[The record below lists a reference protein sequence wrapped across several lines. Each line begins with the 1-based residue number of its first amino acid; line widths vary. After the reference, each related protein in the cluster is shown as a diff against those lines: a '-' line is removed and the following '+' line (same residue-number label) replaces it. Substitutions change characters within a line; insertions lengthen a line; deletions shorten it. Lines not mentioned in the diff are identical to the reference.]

1 MVSDLTAGAPDT
13 PFDAPLATPEELPQR
28 SRPQD
33 RVLAA
38 LEILLCSGF
47 PTQLALIY
55 MMSVFGFSQANRG
68 LSIEFVAPLLLLD
81 AALVM
86 VLVLAL
92 LRLHGENVRQIF
104 IGHRPIGR
112 EALLGV
118 FITFVVF
125 GIVIVVLTLVQR
137 FAPWL
142 HNVPVN
148 PLEGLIRTARDAIV
162 FAVVAT
168 LAGGLR
174 EEMQRAF
181 VLRRF
186 ERHLGGARVGL
197 VIFSVMFGAGHAL
210 QGWDAAITT
219 GALGAYWGAVYL
231 RRGSIVAPVVSHS
244 VFNAAEIVRFA
255 VWGA

>member
-1 MVSDLTAGAPDT
+1 MSDLTAGAPDA
-13 PFDAPLATPEELPQR
+13 PFDAPLTSAEDLPHR
-28 SRPQD
+28 SRPRD

-38 LEILLCSGF
+38 LEVVLCSGF
-47 PTQLALIY
+47 PTQIALIY
-55 MMSVFGFSQANRG
+55 LLSMLGISQANRG

-81 AALVM
+81 AGIVI
-86 VLVLAL
+86 VLVLCL
-92 LRLHGENVRQIF
+92 MRLHGESPRQVF
-104 IGHRPIGR
+104 VGHRPIGK
-112 EALLGV
+112 EAFIGVLL
-118 FITFVVF
+118 TFVVF

-148 PLEGLIRTARDAIV
+148 PLEGLIRTARDAVV
-162 FAVVAT
+162 FAIVAT

-181 VLRRF
+181 VLQRF

-219 GALGAYWGAVYL
+219 GALGAFWGAVYL

-244 VFNAAEIVRFA
+244 VFNAAEIIRFA

>member
-1 MVSDLTAGAPDT
+1 VSDLTAGTPDS
-13 PFDAPLATPEELPQR
+13 PFATPLTSPEDLPQR
-28 SRPQD
+28 SRPRD
-33 RVLAA
+33 RVLAI
-38 LEILLCSGF
+38 LEVVLCSGF
-47 PTQLALIY
+47 PTQIALIY
-55 MMSVFGFSQANRG
+55 VMTSLGFTQTERG

-81 AALVM
+81 AAIVI
-86 VLVLAL
+86 VLVLWL
-92 LRLHGENVRQIF
+92 MRLHGESVRQVF
-104 IGHRPIGR
+104 LGQRPIR
-112 EALLGV
+112 TEAFLGLLL
-118 FITFVVF
+118 TFVVF

-142 HNVPVN
+142 HNVPIN
-148 PLEGLIRTARDAIV
+148 PLEGLIRTARDAVV

-219 GALGAYWGAVYL
+219 GVLGAFWGTVYL

>member
-1 MVSDLTAGAPDT
+1 V
-13 PFDAPLATPEELPQR
+13 
-28 SRPQD
+28 
-33 RVLAA
+33 
-38 LEILLCSGF
+38 LEILVCSGF
-47 PTQLALIY
+47 PTQIALIFVLN
-55 MMSVFGFSQANRG
+55 SFGFSRADRG

-81 AALVM
+81 AAIVVL
-86 VLVLAL
+86 LVLAL
-92 LRLHGENVRQIF
+92 MWLHGESVRHVF
-104 IGHRPIGR
+104 LGHRPIAR
-112 EALLGV
+112 EACVGVLL
-118 FITFVVF
+118 TFVVF
-125 GIVIVVLTLVQR
+125 AIVIVVMTLVQR
-137 FAPWL
+137 WAPWL

-148 PLEGLIRTARDAIV
+148 PLEGLIRSGRDAAV

-219 GALGAYWGAVYL
+219 GVLGAFWGIVYL
-231 RRGSIVAPVVSHS
+231 RRRSIVASVVSHS
-244 VFNAAEIVRFA
+244 AFNGAEIVRFA